1 MNEASR
7 EGAETQ
13 IDLASYRRRCREW
26 LRDNLPLAADARKD
40 ISDEERWARAR
51 ELQKILY
58 DGGFAGICFPR
69 EYGGQG
75 LTPAHQAIFT
85 EESHDYELPLLLN
98 LPTLAICAPTL
109 LKVGTEQQKKQH
121 LGAVIRGEEVLVE
134 FLSESHSG
142 SDLAGART
150 RAEWNGSQ
158 WILNGSKIWTSSAYV
173 GDYGM
178 CLARTDWDVPKH
190 KGLTMFLVPVRAPGV
205 TVRRIR
211 QVNGNS
217 EFCEEFFDN
226 VAVGPEAVLGTVN
239 GGWEVATDRFFF
251 SRTAL
256 GGGNPY
262 CSGDHDQSVAISR
275 GMKVEGA
282 HALLRVHR
290 DAWPHEPIPDAVID
304 AYVMETARDALAT
317 RITAAVRA
325 KTMPIEA
332 AAMLRLFHAE
342 CDWKC
347 VDAGLAVAGSY
358 AATVDEHASGPAT
371 GDFGSAFLF
380 RQATSLGGGSTE
392 MARNVIS
399 ERVLRMPREAAAD
412 INVPFRTVKKSA
424 DSGERGAKGGG

>member
-1 MNEASR
+1 MTHSSGDTAD
-7 EGAETQ
+7 AK
-13 IDLASYRRRCREW
+13 LADYRARCREW
-26 LRDNLPLAADARKD
+26 LRANLPLAAAARKD

-51 ELQKILY
+51 QLQRILY
-58 DGGFAGICFPR
+58 DGGFAGICYPR

-75 LTPAHQAIFT
+75 LTPAHQAIFN
-85 EESHDYELPLLLN
+85 EECRDYEMPLLLN
-98 LPTLAICAPTL
+98 LPTIAICAPTL
-109 LKVGTEQQKKQH
+109 LKVGTEAQKKQH
-121 LGAVIRGEEVLVE
+121 LDAVLRGEEVLVE

-150 RAEWNGSQ
+150 RAEWNGTH
-158 WILNGSKIWTSSAYV
+158 WVLNGSKIWTSSAYV
-173 GDYGM
+173 GDVGL

-226 VAVGPEAVLGTVN
+226 VTVGPEAVLGTVN
-239 GGWEVATDRFFF
+239 GGWEVATDRFYF

-282 HALLRVHR
+282 HQLLRVHR
-290 DAWPHEPIPDAVID
+290 DAWPDEPLPEAVID
-304 AYVMETARDALAT
+304 AFIMETARDALAT
-317 RITAAVRA
+317 RITDAVRA

-358 AATVDEHASGPAT
+358 AAAGRGEAEVGEPAA
-371 GDFGSAFLF
+371 FGQAFLF

-424 DSGERGAKGGG
+424 ETGQRGA